1 MDKHQDVK
9 NLIKEGTGI
18 DISKKLLAFITNPRK
33 LEGLNNVALKE
44 IVIEYAP
51 IYQRFRFMLD
61 GPNWLASFNLS
72 LRCRIANKPELEK
85 LLGISQ

>member
-1 MDKHQDVK
+1 MDKQAIQDY
-9 NLIKEGTGI
+9 IQKETGI
-18 DISKKLLAFITNPRK
+18 SVTQQLLAFIMNPQK
-33 LEGLNNVALKE
+33 LNNLNNKALKE

-61 GPNWLASFNLS
+61 GPNWLASFNVS
-72 LRCRIANKPELEK
+72 LICRIANKPELEK

>member
-44 IVIEYAP
+44 DRICSYLPKVQIYA
-51 IYQRFRFMLD
+51 
-61 GPNWLASFNLS
+61 
-72 LRCRIANKPELEK
+72 
-85 LLGISQ
+85 

>member
-9 NLIKEGTGI
+9 EFIKEGTGI
-18 DISKKLLAFITNPRK
+18 DISKKLLAFIMNPRK

-44 IVIEYAP
+44 ILIEYAP

-61 GPNWLASFNLS
+61 DLPKVQIYA
-72 LRCRIANKPELEK
+72 
-85 LLGISQ
+85 